1 MFFKIS
7 KLNNMKTIKYML
19 SAVAVLAV
27 LASCNRKETFQHE
40 KFVSFGSGSYTVSE
54 DAGIVSVPV
63 HVYNVGSDEVTVT
76 IKATD
81 GSAKTGTNYEIIEPA
96 SGVLNF
102 APGETEKNVQV
113 LVKNLRDK
121 FTGNLNFTLAL
132 TSVTDGV
139 ATGGF
144 SNINFTINDKDHP
157 LAKFFGTWAG
167 SITGADG
174 TVYPMEITVE
184 AVEGDET
191 YRKLRISN
199 FEPMLAKSGLTS
211 NLGFNIFTGIVDESL
226 STITISAKQ
235 KTGYENEDTGDPV
248 YIKSTSTDGG
258 DIVISY
264 SDGALVVPGF
274 GLYVTLSTDGKEYY
288 YEKYAQGCTLTKK

>member
-1 MFFKIS
+1 MFFKIN

-19 SAVAVLAV
+19 SVVAVLAV

-40 KFVSFGSGSYTVSE
+40 KFVSFGSGSYAVSE

-81 GSAKTGTNYEIIEPA
+81 GTAKTGTNYEIIEPA

-139 ATGGF
+139 ATGSF

-167 SITGADG
+167 SITGIKG

-199 FEPMLAKSGLTS
+199 FEPMLAKNGVTS

-226 STITISAKQ
+226 STITISAGQ
-235 KTGYENEDTGDPV
+235 QTGYEDQDAGDPV
-248 YIKSTSTDGG
+248 FIMSTEGG

-264 SDGALVVPGF
+264 SDGKLVVPGF
-274 GLYVTLSTDGKEYY
+274 GTFVTLSTDGKTYY
-288 YEKYAQGCTLTKK
+288 YEKYEKGCTLTKK

>member
-27 LASCNRKETFQHE
+27 LASCNRKESFQHE
-40 KFVSFGSGSYTVSE
+40 KFVSFGNGSYTVSE

-81 GSAKTGTNYEIIEPA
+81 GTAKTGTNYEIIEPA

-102 APGETEKNVQV
+102 APGETEKSVQV

-157 LAKFFGTWAG
+157 LSKFFGTWAG
-167 SITGADG
+167 SVTGIKG

-199 FEPMLAKSGLTS
+199 FEPMLAKAGLTS
-211 NLGFNIFTGIVDESL
+211 KLGKNIFTGVVDESL
-226 STITISAKQ
+226 STVTISAGQ
-235 KTGYENEDTGDPV
+235 KTGYEDEDTGDPV
-248 YIKSTSTDGG
+248 FIMSTDGG

-264 SDGALVVPGF
+264 SDGKLVVPGF
-274 GLYVTLSTDGKEYY
+274 GTFVTLSTDGKTYY
-288 YEKYAQGCTLTKK
+288 YEKYADGCTLNKK